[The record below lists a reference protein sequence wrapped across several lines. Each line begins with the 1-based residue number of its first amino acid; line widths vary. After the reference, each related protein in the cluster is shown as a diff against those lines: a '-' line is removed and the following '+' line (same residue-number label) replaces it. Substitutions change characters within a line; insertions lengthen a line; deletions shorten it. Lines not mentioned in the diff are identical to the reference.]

1 MQSWKRWK
9 FCCPFFLVLTNPST
23 FQSQVQIQSNQNGR
37 NKKKTYR
44 CVAKYRLK
52 LEHEHYTLQI
62 LNYHLFFYITD
73 LFSHILT
80 YSHLRPVPS
89 HLHYGRALFIFCFNH
104 FRIRTRRNGKRDDVG
119 HGRIDQPGQQSD
131 PHSPEPRDFSL
142 GCP

>member
-52 LEHEHYTLQI
+52 LVHEHYTLQNPELSLI
-62 LNYHLFFYITD
+62 LLYNRPLLSH
-73 LFSHILT
+73 SHILAFKARSVT
-80 YSHLRPVPS
+80 SALWSLIVHILFSSLKNSNKTQWEARRRGTRQNRPARSTV
-89 HLHYGRALFIFCFNH
+89 
-104 FRIRTRRNGKRDDVG
+104 
-119 HGRIDQPGQQSD
+119 
-131 PHSPEPRDFSL
+131 
-142 GCP
+142 

>member
-1 MQSWKRWK
+1 MCNPGRDGNSVALFSWCWPTHPLSRARYK
-9 FCCPFFLVLTNPST
+9 FRAIKMGET
-23 FQSQVQIQSNQNGR
+23 
-37 NKKKTYR
+37 KKKTYR

-89 HLHYGRALFIFCFNH
+89 HLHYGRSLFIFCFHPNDLTAKVNMVLHWLLCLFH
-104 FRIRTRRNGKRDDVG
+104 FSKSHFKGFQINVSTS
-119 HGRIDQPGQQSD
+119 IA
-131 PHSPEPRDFSL
+131 
-142 GCP
+142 